1 MSLSSDED
9 EAFHLSN
16 VCVSDVVTGR
26 CAAYRLADYLL
37 SSWQFVAA
45 FLTIPFVVVV
55 VGGGVDV
62 NLVTIVVDRTTAS
75 DSDDANS

>member
-16 VCVSDVVTGR
+16 VCVSDVVTDR

-55 VGGGVDV
+55 VAGVDV
-62 NLVTIVVDRTTAS
+62 NLVTIVVDRTRAS
-75 DSDDANS
+75 DFDDANS